1 MARKEKEYKSVYVRL
16 AEHVDKEYHMP
27 GSHDEND
34 PMVKYFRII
43 LNDEQAELAEKITRV
58 PMPADL
64 IARKI
69 GRSDAVKLD
78 EQLWELSQLGVL
90 YFEEANNGKKYYH
103 IPNWAPGI
111 VEYMVG
117 NMHIPGVAECFDEYS
132 QASGGEVMMMSPNGG
147 GMRVVPVMKEIAAQP
162 KSLTYEQVLGY
173 LDQVFYAPDDVKHE
187 HPLPPKFS
195 LADCACRTSKQMIG
209 EGCEHPIKDMCI
221 QIGPEAEYYIRTGK
235 GRKATRE
242 EVLQVLDYAEK
253 TGCVHEIFEFSFAE
267 RPVGE
272 SVFICNCCGCS
283 CGVLSGNFKFGGNG
297 GTHSNYLPE
306 VDPEKCVACGGCVEK
321 CPANAIRLGDRLC
334 QSAENQVEIYETS
347 DKYKWG
353 KDRWNINYRDRIMT
367 TGAGTSPCKTYCPAH
382 IAVQGYIRKASE
394 GDYAGALE
402 VIKRENP
409 FPAVCGRV
417 CPHPCETE
425 CSRTT
430 VDEAVAID
438 EIKRFIA
445 EQDMHAEH
453 RYIPEVIEHH
463 ENKIAVIGAG
473 PSGLTCA
480 YYLAAK
486 GFPVTVFEKSN
497 DLGGMMLRGI
507 PSFRLDKDVVNAEID
522 IIRQLGVEFVTGCE
536 VGKDVTIPQ
545 LREQGFKGFYIAIGL
560 QSGGGLSIP
569 GDDAEGVMSG
579 IDYSV
584 KTNLEGEQKLS
595 GKCVIIG
602 GGNIGADV
610 ARTAVR
616 SGASEVHLYCL
627 EGYDEMPMGYGD
639 RTECEAEGIIIHAGW
654 GQTEILSEDGKCTG
668 IRFRKCTSVRNAE
681 GRFDPKFNDS
691 QTEVQDCS
699 TVLYCIGQKADW
711 GKLLEGTKVEFNPN
725 GTAKADPL
733 TRQTAEPDIF
743 VGGDAFT
750 GQKFVIDAIAGG
762 KQGYESVW
770 RYVEGRNLTYGR
782 QREYHEID
790 KELIR
795 FQRFDTI
802 PRQVPSE
809 DGPVVLNFE
818 DHSKGLTEKQIETEV
833 NRCLGCGRAIVDTK
847 KCIGCGVCTVQ
858 CEFDAIHLKWDHEH
872 KPAKN
877 KLGWMGSLAGNVVTR
892 GVRVTANEIGKKF
905 GVDSVSRAKKERA
918 KASE

>member
-507 PSFRLDKDVVNAEID
+507 PSFRLDKDVVNAEIG
-522 IIRQLGVEFVTGCE
+522 RGTRLNSSHRLTS
-536 VGKDVTIPQ
+536 
-545 LREQGFKGFYIAIGL
+545 R
-560 QSGGGLSIP
+560 
-569 GDDAEGVMSG
+569 
-579 IDYSV
+579 
-584 KTNLEGEQKLS
+584 
-595 GKCVIIG
+595 
-602 GGNIGADV
+602 
-610 ARTAVR
+610 
-616 SGASEVHLYCL
+616 
-627 EGYDEMPMGYGD
+627 MPSS
-639 RTECEAEGIIIHAGW
+639 A
-654 GQTEILSEDGKCTG
+654 
-668 IRFRKCTSVRNAE
+668 
-681 GRFDPKFNDS
+681 
-691 QTEVQDCS
+691 
-699 TVLYCIGQKADW
+699 
-711 GKLLEGTKVEFNPN
+711 
-725 GTAKADPL
+725 
-733 TRQTAEPDIF
+733 
-743 VGGDAFT
+743 
-750 GQKFVIDAIAGG
+750 
-762 KQGYESVW
+762 
-770 RYVEGRNLTYGR
+770 
-782 QREYHEID
+782 
-790 KELIR
+790 
-795 FQRFDTI
+795 
-802 PRQVPSE
+802 
-809 DGPVVLNFE
+809 
-818 DHSKGLTEKQIETEV
+818 
-833 NRCLGCGRAIVDTK
+833 
-847 KCIGCGVCTVQ
+847 
-858 CEFDAIHLKWDHEH
+858 
-872 KPAKN
+872 
-877 KLGWMGSLAGNVVTR
+877 
-892 GVRVTANEIGKKF
+892 
-905 GVDSVSRAKKERA
+905 
-918 KASE
+918 